1 MNAMAIPTK
10 AGRFPRLQKL
20 WRERVVG
27 LIVAQF
33 TQGITPQKIAL
44 TIALGVNLAM
54 FPVLGSTTFLCAIFG
69 VSFRLNQPV
78 IQLVN
83 WLSYPLQLTMLLPF
97 VRMGE
102 WMMGA
107 QSVSFSIPE
116 LIQKFDHSPA
126 QFMREF
132 GMTGVHG
139 IVAWL
144 VTVPFT
150 MTLIFFVLLPPL
162 KKLSQLS
169 RSKTHE

>member
-1 MNAMAIPTK
+1 MKAMAIPTK
-10 AGRFPRLQKL
+10 AARFPHLHKL

-27 LIVAQF
+27 VIVAQF

-54 FPVLGSTTFLCAIFG
+54 FPILGSTTFLCAVAGI
-69 VSFRLNQPV
+69 SLRLNQPV

-83 WLSYPLQLTMLLPF
+83 WLAYPLQLFMLLPF
-97 VRMGE
+97 VRLGE
-102 WMMGA
+102 WLMHG
-107 QSVSFSIPE
+107 QPVSFSIPE
-116 LIQKFDHSPA
+116 LIQKFDRSPA
-126 QFMREF
+126 EFMREF

-150 MTLIFFVLLPPL
+150 ITLVYCLLLPPL
-162 KKLSQLS
+162 KKLSKLP
-169 RSKTHE
+169 KPATHE